1 MSDLAHDELLSAYLD
16 GELTADERARVERM
30 LAEQPESRQLLDE
43 LRAMKTSLERMPR
56 TRLGHDFADQV
67 LRQAEKEL
75 LTTGGAEAADGDGE
89 SKVELSERDE
99 RRGGFTWQRMRRPL
113 IWASLTLAAGLA
125 IMFLDRD
132 RAARRQVA
140 LAPGAAG
147 ERDGGEIGAPAGAPA
162 AEAPEHPLGRTQQ
175 AEEKSDHDRRS
186 EPSAS
191 PNELGLDGASAA
203 KNDASGLRAPQAA
216 RPRGPNAA
224 PRDEPLTEPAKDA
237 PERMSVA
244 HDKMSS
250 DAGAAERLSS
260 IAGDQTLVVWCYVTP
275 GADYDNSFRKLLAQ
289 QNIKW
294 GEETPV
300 AEPDSLAR
308 ESLDDQVAETDD
320 RSKQSAEPSARSSEA
335 EVERLGTALRKRAAQ
350 QGKLLQTDADAALR
364 DPNTEL
370 VLVEA
375 SEPQIEAVLEALDRD
390 SDRVVAVDVEPAPDL
405 PRQQQYF
412 RYARGLAEVNELQQR
427 QAGAFRAKV
436 PAKKETAAKA
446 AESLPESK
454 AAADAKQSA
463 LPGLA
468 RRLVVRPLVPP
479 ADADNKPAEQAP
491 ARAVESRLQRANKA
505 EATKPTT
512 AGVGGEPAGGRGGA
526 ADKDRFQ
533 VLFVL
538 HPVEA
543 EKPAARSQP
552 AKNND

>member
-1 MSDLAHDELLSAYLD
+1 MSDLANDELLSAYLD

-30 LAEQPESRQLLDE
+30 LAEQPESRQLVDE

-56 TRLGHDFADQV
+56 ARLGHDFADQV

-75 LTTGGAEAADGDGE
+75 LTTGGAEAAGGDGA
-89 SKVELSERDE
+89 SRVELAERGE

-191 PNELGLDGASAA
+191 PNELGLDGASPE
-203 KNDASGLRAPQAA
+203 KGDASALRAPQAA
-216 RPRGPNAA
+216 KPRGPNAA
-224 PRDEPLTEPAKDA
+224 PRDEPLTEAAKDA
-237 PERMSVA
+237 REHATVA
-244 HDKMSS
+244 GDDMR
-250 DAGAAERLSS
+250 ANAAAAERLPF

-275 GADYDNSFRKLLAQ
+275 GADYDDSFRKLLAQ

-308 ESLDDQVAETDD
+308 ESLDDKVADTD
-320 RSKQSAEPSARSSEA
+320 E
-335 EVERLGTALRKRAAQ
+335 
-350 QGKLLQTDADAALR
+350 ALR

-412 RYARGLAEVNELQQR
+412 RYARGLEEVNELQQR

-436 PAKKETAAKA
+436 PAKKGTAAKA
-446 AESLPESK
+446 TESLPESS
-454 AAADAKQSA
+454 AAADAKQSP

-468 RRLVVRPLVPP
+468 RRLVVRPAVPP

-512 AGVGGEPAGGRGGA
+512 AGVGGEPAGVRGAAAG

-538 HPVEA
+538 HPIEA

-552 AKNND
+552 AKNKD